1 MKTVYLCA
9 VVLLSAFL
17 RPTAT
22 RGQFLKTLVN
32 NAKNTIAG
40 KSTASA
46 VSSSGKKDSSA
57 ATGMTPLDSIMLARQ
72 LAQQK
77 QQQQKSEPGISPA
90 DSAAAIQQFKT
101 ASGGAGQ
108 YYQFLDTY
116 TIQKN
121 KKDSVF
127 RDTMSLAI
135 TDGHNT
141 RADISLFGG
150 RTEVLGHAGMPRFS
164 MLLDAQTRTYRLHII
179 DTAAINRSGGMNYNV
194 VKVGSETVQGY
205 SCIHARM
212 TMSTPGSKVSITEDI
227 WTSNDVPGYAA
238 LKQLAMVQ
246 NMTPGTMKALEQA
259 GCDGFTVKVVMHTTA
274 YSLDMVLVQA
284 VRKDFPASMF
294 EIPAGYTAASN
305 TNTLNRLFQK

>member
-1 MKTVYLCA
+1 MKTAYLGA
-9 VVLLSAFL
+9 IVLLSAFVL
-17 RPTAT
+17 PTAT

-32 NAKNTIAG
+32 NTKNTIAG

-46 VSSSGKKDSSA
+46 VSSSGKKDSGTVS
-57 ATGMTPLDSIMLARQ
+57 GMTPADSIALVQR
-72 LAQQK
+72 LAQLQK
-77 QQQQKSEPGISPA
+77 PEPGISPA

-141 RADISLFGG
+141 RVEFSVFGG

-164 MLLDAQTRTYRLHII
+164 MMLDQQAKTYRLHII
-179 DTAAINRSGGMNYNV
+179 DTAAINKGGGMSYQA
-194 VKVGSETVQGY
+194 VKVGTETVQGY

-212 TMSTPGSKVSITEDI
+212 TMSTPGSKMVITEDI

-238 LKQLAMVQ
+238 LKKLELIQNVTPAMI
-246 NMTPGTMKALEQA
+246 KALEQA
-259 GCDGFTVKVVMHTTA
+259 GCDGFIVKVIMHSTT

-284 VRKDFPASMF
+284 IRKDFPATLF
-294 EIPAGYTAASN
+294 EVPAGYTAAAN
-305 TNTLNRLFQK
+305 TNVLGRRFQK

>member
-9 VVLLSAFL
+9 VVLLSAL

-57 ATGMTPLDSIMLARQ
+57 ATGMTPADSIELARR
-72 LAQQK
+72 LAQLQK
-77 QQQQKSEPGISPA
+77 PEPGISPA

-141 RADISLFGG
+141 RVEFSVFGG

-164 MLLDAQTRTYRLHII
+164 MLLDAQTKTYRLHII
-179 DTAAINRSGGMNYNV
+179 DTAAINRPGGTSYQV
-194 VKVGSETVQGY
+194 VKVGTETVQGY

-238 LKQLAMVQ
+238 LKKMELIQNVTPAM
-246 NMTPGTMKALEQA
+246 MKALEQA
-259 GCDGFTVKVVMHTTA
+259 GCDGFMVKVVMHSTT

-284 VRKDFPASMF
+284 VRKDFPASLF
-294 EIPAGYTAASN
+294 EIPAGYSAATN
-305 TNTLNRLFQK
+305 TNVFGRTFQK

>member
-141 RADISLFGG
+141 RVEFSVFGG

-164 MLLDAQTRTYRLHII
+164 MLLDAQTKTYRLHII
-179 DTAAINRSGGMNYNV
+179 DTAAINRPGGTSYNV
-194 VKVGSETVQGY
+194 VKVGTETVQGY

-238 LKQLAMVQ
+238 LKKMELIQNVTPAM
-246 NMTPGTMKALEQA
+246 MKALEQA
-259 GCDGFTVKVVMHTTA
+259 GCDGFMVKVVMHSTT
-274 YSLDMVLVQA
+274 YSLDMILVQA
-284 VRKDFPASMF
+284 IRKDFPASLF
-294 EIPAGYTAASN
+294 EVPAGYTAATN
-305 TNTLNRLFQK
+305 TNVFGRTFQK

>member
-1 MKTVYLCA
+1 MKTAYLCA

-46 VSSSGKKDSSA
+46 VSSAGKKDSSA
-57 ATGMTPLDSIMLARQ
+57 ASEMTPADSIA
-72 LAQQK
+72 LAQRIAQLQK
-77 QQQQKSEPGISPA
+77 PEPGISPA

-127 RDTMSLAI
+127 KDTMSLAI

-141 RADISLFGG
+141 RADFSLFGV

-164 MLLDAQTRTYRLHII
+164 MMLDPQTKTYRLHII
-179 DTAAINRSGGMNYNV
+179 DTAALNRPGGMSYQV

-205 SCIHARM
+205 SCIHARI
-212 TMSTPGSKVSITEDI
+212 TMSTPGSKLLITEDI

-238 LKQLAMVQ
+238 LKKLAQVQ

-274 YSLDMVLVQA
+274 YSLDMILVQA
-284 VRKDFPASMF
+284 VRKDFPASLF
-294 EIPAGYTAASN
+294 EVPAGYTAATN
-305 TNTLNRLFQK
+305 TNVLGRTFQK